1 MNIHEYQAKQLLAR
15 NGVAV
20 PFDLPAKSLAEVRPA
35 AEKIAATGSA
45 RVVVKSQ
52 IHAGGRGKGTFK
64 SGFQGGVKVAASVDE
79 AVGFAEQMLG
89 QTLVTKQTGPDG
101 RRVQTLLLAE
111 GAKIKKEFYLA
122 VLLDRANSRPLIM
135 ASTEGGMDIEEVAEK
150 HPEKIF
156 REHIDP
162 AVGIMPFQARKISAA
177 LGLKGDLFNA
187 GVKLVTGVF
196 NTWWECDATMV
207 ELNPLA
213 IVELRDGKEAVLALD
228 AKISLDDNALYRHKD
243 IQEMRDLNEEAPLE
257 IEASKFNLNYIKLDG
272 SIACLVNG
280 AGLAMATMDIIQHF
294 GGSPANFLDVGG
306 GASKEQV
313 TAAFKIILSDPNVK
327 GILVNIFGGIM
338 DCNVIATG
346 IVAAV
351 KETGLKL
358 PLVVRLEGNNVA
370 AGKQT
375 LAESGVA
382 IITGDSMAD
391 AARKVV
397 KAVGNHGPAFNATAI
412 AFTCYPVTD
421 MARARKFYETV
432 LGLKATT
439 AYGSEGGMQ
448 WTEYDIAS
456 GTLALGC
463 GAPDWRPREDGA
475 ALALEVEDFEQAIAH
490 LRATSAKFKIEPMAS
505 PVCHMAF
512 IYDTEGNLICIH
524 KRRKS

>member
-1 MNIHEYQAKQLLAR
+1 MNIHEYQAKQLLAQY
-15 NGVAV
+15 GVNV
-20 PFDLPAKSLAEVRPA
+20 PYEIPAKSLAEVRPA
-35 AEKIAATGSA
+35 VDKIMAAGSTK
-45 RVVVKSQ
+45 VVVKSQ

-64 SGFQGGVKVAASVDE
+64 SGFQGGVKVAGSVDE
-79 AVGFAEQMLG
+79 AVGFAEKMFN
-89 QTLVTKQTGPDG
+89 QTLVTKQTGADG
-101 RRVQTLLLAE
+101 RQVQTLLLAA

-122 VLLDRANSRPLIM
+122 VLLNRETSRPLIM

-156 REHIDP
+156 KENIDP
-162 AVGIMPFQARKISAA
+162 AVGIMPYQARKIASA

-187 GVKLVTGVF
+187 GVKLITGVY
-196 NTWWECDATMV
+196 NTWWECDAAMV

-213 IVELRDGKEAVLALD
+213 VVELADGKETVMALD
-228 AKISLDDNALYRHKD
+228 AKISLDDNALYRHKN

-257 IEASKFNLNYIKLDG
+257 IEASKFALNYIKLDG

-294 GGSPANFLDVGG
+294 GGNPANFLDVGG

-327 GILVNIFGGIM
+327 GIMVNIFGGIM

-370 AGKQT
+370 AGKKT

-382 IITGDSMAD
+382 IINGDSMSD
-391 AARKVV
+391 AAQKIV
-397 KAVGNHGPAFNATAI
+397 KAVG
-412 AFTCYPVTD
+412 
-421 MARARKFYETV
+421 K
-432 LGLKATT
+432 
-439 AYGSEGGMQ
+439 
-448 WTEYDIAS
+448 
-456 GTLALGC
+456 
-463 GAPDWRPREDGA
+463 
-475 ALALEVEDFEQAIAH
+475 
-490 LRATSAKFKIEPMAS
+490 
-505 PVCHMAF
+505 
-512 IYDTEGNLICIH
+512 
-524 KRRKS
+524 